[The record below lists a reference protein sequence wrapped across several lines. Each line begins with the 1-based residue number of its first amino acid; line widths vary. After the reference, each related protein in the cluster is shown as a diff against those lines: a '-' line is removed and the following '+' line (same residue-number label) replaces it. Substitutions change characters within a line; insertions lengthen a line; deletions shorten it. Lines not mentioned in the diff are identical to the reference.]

1 MSTNK
6 ERLIAALQ
14 EPLETTLT
22 RYKTHLDGLKE
33 DQVEENRD
41 LYGENVITK
50 GQEDSIIKKIYESI
64 INPFTVILLV
74 IALVSF
80 ITNVWLAKPGE
91 EDPTTSIIIVTLV
104 LISGGIRFIQE
115 LRSDKAASNLSRMIV
130 NTATVLRD
138 GSEQEIPIDEIVVGD
153 VVKLSAGD
161 MIPADVVL
169 LDSRDFFVQQSGLTG
184 ESDAVE
190 KACLAKADG
199 QNLESLLESE
209 SLAFM
214 GTNVISGRATALVL
228 VVGDETMMGAIEQ
241 TINTYDEPTSFER
254 EMNSISWLLIRL
266 MLVMVPVVFVI
277 NGLTDGDWLE
287 AGVFALSVGVGLTPE
302 MLPMIITASL
312 AKGSIIM
319 AKEKVVIKKLNAIQD
334 LGAIDILCTDKTGTL
349 TEGKPVVTDVI
360 GDEREVLSL
369 AASLEDVSQHPLA
382 QAIVN
387 RASELGISLYPVENF
402 QALHGKGVT
411 WIINGKQVLLGNAKL
426 LAYLAIPHD
435 YQERFDLLEK
445 EAKTVVFLSVD
456 GQLKGLIALQDVPKE
471 NAREAIAK
479 LKKRGLRT
487 VMLTGDNAG
496 VAHAIAEQIGIEEV
510 IANVLPEEKAHEI
523 HKLQKNG
530 KLAFVGDG
538 INDAPALSVADV
550 GIAMGSGTDIAIE
563 SADLVLTTN
572 NLLGLARAFDM
583 SKKTFNRILLNL
595 FWASI
600 YNLIGIPIAA
610 GVFSGLGLV
619 LNPELAGLAMAFS
632 SVSVLISSLMLNF
645 TKVD

>member
-228 VVGDETMMGAIEQ
+228 VVGDDTMMGAIEQ

-287 AGVFALSVGVGLTPE
+287 AGGDGVEEGLLGPHRLLLPSGAHGPGVDAVGEVVQVAPGGLAQDLDQEAHIGGGQGAHVVDPPAGQGPGALVPHPPQGPHGQDVEEVPGGGGRDEQEAVRLGVGGGELGDEFGGGDAHGGGQAEPGPQFASDPSADAHGRAQAPSGAGHVE
-302 MLPMIITASL
+302 EGLVDADPLQHGRDLAQDLHDPSGDPGVDVVAHGQDDGVGAQPLGLGHGHGRAHPAGAGLVGGGRNDAAPVLAAHDDGAARQVGALQQFDGGEEGVHVDVEDVGAGVVLAPGAAGGGGSGRSAHGGSPFSAVSAVRAPQASL
-312 AKGSIIM
+312 S
-319 AKEKVVIKKLNAIQD
+319 
-334 LGAIDILCTDKTGTL
+334 
-349 TEGKPVVTDVI
+349 P
-360 GDEREVLSL
+360 
-369 AASLEDVSQHPLA
+369 
-382 QAIVN
+382 
-387 RASELGISLYPVENF
+387 
-402 QALHGKGVT
+402 
-411 WIINGKQVLLGNAKL
+411 
-426 LAYLAIPHD
+426 
-435 YQERFDLLEK
+435 
-445 EAKTVVFLSVD
+445 
-456 GQLKGLIALQDVPKE
+456 
-471 NAREAIAK
+471 
-479 LKKRGLRT
+479 
-487 VMLTGDNAG
+487 
-496 VAHAIAEQIGIEEV
+496 
-510 IANVLPEEKAHEI
+510 
-523 HKLQKNG
+523 
-530 KLAFVGDG
+530 
-538 INDAPALSVADV
+538 
-550 GIAMGSGTDIAIE
+550 
-563 SADLVLTTN
+563 
-572 NLLGLARAFDM
+572 
-583 SKKTFNRILLNL
+583 
-595 FWASI
+595 
-600 YNLIGIPIAA
+600 
-610 GVFSGLGLV
+610 
-619 LNPELAGLAMAFS
+619 
-632 SVSVLISSLMLNF
+632 
-645 TKVD
+645 

>member
-190 KACLAKADG
+190 KACLAK
-199 QNLESLLESE
+199 
-209 SLAFM
+209 
-214 GTNVISGRATALVL
+214 
-228 VVGDETMMGAIEQ
+228 TMVKI
-241 TINTYDEPTSFER
+241 
-254 EMNSISWLLIRL
+254 
-266 MLVMVPVVFVI
+266 
-277 NGLTDGDWLE
+277 
-287 AGVFALSVGVGLTPE
+287 
-302 MLPMIITASL
+302 
-312 AKGSIIM
+312 
-319 AKEKVVIKKLNAIQD
+319 
-334 LGAIDILCTDKTGTL
+334 
-349 TEGKPVVTDVI
+349 
-360 GDEREVLSL
+360 
-369 AASLEDVSQHPLA
+369 
-382 QAIVN
+382 
-387 RASELGISLYPVENF
+387 
-402 QALHGKGVT
+402 
-411 WIINGKQVLLGNAKL
+411 
-426 LAYLAIPHD
+426 
-435 YQERFDLLEK
+435 
-445 EAKTVVFLSVD
+445 
-456 GQLKGLIALQDVPKE
+456 
-471 NAREAIAK
+471 
-479 LKKRGLRT
+479 
-487 VMLTGDNAG
+487 
-496 VAHAIAEQIGIEEV
+496 
-510 IANVLPEEKAHEI
+510 
-523 HKLQKNG
+523 
-530 KLAFVGDG
+530 
-538 INDAPALSVADV
+538 
-550 GIAMGSGTDIAIE
+550 
-563 SADLVLTTN
+563 
-572 NLLGLARAFDM
+572 
-583 SKKTFNRILLNL
+583 
-595 FWASI
+595 
-600 YNLIGIPIAA
+600 
-610 GVFSGLGLV
+610 
-619 LNPELAGLAMAFS
+619 
-632 SVSVLISSLMLNF
+632 
-645 TKVD
+645 